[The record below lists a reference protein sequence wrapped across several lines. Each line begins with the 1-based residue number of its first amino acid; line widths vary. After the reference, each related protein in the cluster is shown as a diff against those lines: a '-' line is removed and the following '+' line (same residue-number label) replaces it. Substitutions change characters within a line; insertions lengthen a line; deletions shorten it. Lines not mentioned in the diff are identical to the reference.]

1 MQLRH
6 NILKMYLLKA
16 VLWFMVAMPIIVLF
30 FQEHGLTLT
39 EVMILQSIYSF
50 SVAFFEIPSGFIADI
65 FGRKRTIVLS
75 TIFTFIGF
83 LVFSFSGA
91 EISCVFVG
99 NPFLITFPG
108 GFYAFA
114 IAQVLVG
121 LGGSLMSG
129 SDSAIIYDTLLETNR
144 ENSYTKIEGRT
155 YAIGN
160 FSEGFAGILG
170 GFLAVG
176 SIYMPI
182 YVQTFILFF
191 SIPIAFTLIEPTIHN
206 ENILNR
212 SFKAVLEVVRFAL
225 VDNQKL
231 KWLIIYSSSI
241 GVATLSMAWFAQPF
255 FKAINIPLAYFGVLW
270 AVLNFSAGFTSF
282 NAYRLENKYN
292 NYKILIYISLSVIIS
307 FILLGLNFSIF
318 GLIFILF
325 VYLLRGL
332 VTPILRNAI
341 NENTTSN
348 KRATVLSI
356 RSLII
361 RVSFAISAPILGYI
375 ADNYSLAKSFYGL
388 AILVGFFSILSAI
401 KLYRIR

>member
-1 MQLRH
+1 MQLSY
-6 NILKMYLLKA
+6 NIFKMYLLKA

-50 SVAFFEIPSGFIADI
+50 SVALFEIPSGFIADV

-83 LVFSFSGA
+83 LVFSF
-91 EISCVFVG
+91 F
-99 NPFLITFPG
+99 G

-121 LGGSLMSG
+121 VGGSLMSG
-129 SDSAIIYDTLLETNR
+129 SDSAIIYDTLLETN
-144 ENSYTKIEGRT
+144 SKTTYTKIEGRT

-160 FSEGFAGILG
+160 FSEALAGILG

-182 YVQTFILFF
+182 YVQTSILFF
-191 SIPIAFTLIEPTIHN
+191 SIPIAFTLIEPSMN
-206 ENILNR
+206 KENKLDR
-212 SFKAVLEVVRFAL
+212 SFKAVLEVVKFAMI
-225 VDNQKL
+225 DNQKL
-231 KWLIIYSSSI
+231 KWLIIYSSAM

-255 FKAINIPLAYFGVLW
+255 FKSINIPLAYFGILW

-282 NAYRLENKYN
+282 NAHKLNKKYSD
-292 NYKILIYISLSVIIS
+292 YKVLFYISLSMFTL
-307 FILLGLNFSIF
+307 FILLGLNASVF

-325 VYLLRGL
+325 IYLLRGL

-361 RVSFAISAPILGYI
+361 RISFAISAPILGYI
-375 ADNYSLAKSFYGL
+375 ADNYSLAISFYGL
-388 AILVGFFSILSAI
+388 AIAVGFFSILSAI
-401 KLYRIR
+401 KLYKIR

>member
-1 MQLRH
+1 MKLRH

-50 SVAFFEIPSGFIADI
+50 SVALFEIPSGFIADI

-83 LVFSFSGA
+83 LGFSF
-91 EISCVFVG
+91 F
-99 NPFLITFPG
+99 G

-121 LGGSLMSG
+121 IGGSLMSG
-129 SDSAIIYDTLLETNR
+129 SDSAIIYDTLLETN
-144 ENSYTKIEGRT
+144 SKTTYTKIEGKA

-160 FSEGFAGILG
+160 FSEAFAGILG
-170 GFLAVG
+170 GFLAIG

-191 SIPIAFTLIEPTIHN
+191 SIPIAFTLIEPN
-206 ENILNR
+206 MRKENKLDR
-212 SFKAVLEVVRFAL
+212 SFNAILEVVRFAII
-225 VDNQKL
+225 DNKKL
-231 KWLIIYSSSI
+231 KWLIIYSSAM

-255 FKAINIPLAYFGVLW
+255 FKAINTPLAYFGVLW
-270 AVLNFSAGFTSF
+270 AALNFSAGITSF
-282 NAYRLENKYN
+282 NAHQLSYKYN
-292 NYKILIYISLSVIIS
+292 VYKVLFFISLSMTIS
-307 FILLGLNFSIF
+307 FIMLGYNNSFI

-325 VYLLRGL
+325 IYLLRGL

-341 NENTTSN
+341 NENTSSN

-375 ADNYSLAKSFYGL
+375 ADNYSLAISFYGL

-401 KLYRIR
+401 KLYKIG

>member
-1 MQLRH
+1 MHLRH
-6 NILKMYLLKA
+6 NIFKMYLLKA

-50 SVAFFEIPSGFIADI
+50 SVALFEIPSGFIADI
-65 FGRKRTIVLS
+65 FGRKKTIVIS

-83 LVFSFSGA
+83 LVFSF
-91 EISCVFVG
+91 F
-99 NPFLITFPG
+99 G

-121 LGGSLMSG
+121 IGGSLMSG
-129 SDSAIIYDTLLETNR
+129 SDSAIIYDTLLESKI
-144 ENSYTKIEGRT
+144 ENSYTKIEGKT

-160 FSEGFAGILG
+160 FSEGLAGILG
-170 GFLAVG
+170 GFLAVC
-176 SIYMPI
+176 SIYMPV
-182 YVQTFILFF
+182 YVQTSILFF
-191 SIPIAFTLIEPTIHN
+191 SIPISFTLIEPKIHN
-206 ENILNR
+206 ENLLNK
-212 SFKAVLEVVRFAL
+212 SFIAVWEVVRFAL

-231 KWLIIYSSSI
+231 KWLIIYSSAL
-241 GVATLSMAWFAQPF
+241 GVSTLSMAWLAQPF

-270 AVLNFSAGFTSF
+270 AILNFSAGLTSF
-282 NAYRLENKYN
+282 NAYRLENKFIN
-292 NYKILIYISLSVIIS
+292 CKILIYIGLSISIS
-307 FILLGLNFSIF
+307 FILLSFNFSVF

-341 NENTTSN
+341 NENTSSN

-361 RVSFAISAPILGYI
+361 RISFAISAPILGYI
-375 ADNYSLAKSFYGL
+375 ADNYSLAISFYSL

>member
-50 SVAFFEIPSGFIADI
+50 SVALFEIPSGFIADV

-83 LVFSFSGA
+83 LVFSF
-91 EISCVFVG
+91 F
-99 NPFLITFPG
+99 G

-121 LGGSLMSG
+121 IGGSLMSG
-129 SDSAIIYDTLLETNR
+129 SDSAIIYDTLLETN
-144 ENSYTKIEGRT
+144 SKTTYTKIEGRT

-160 FSEGFAGILG
+160 FSEAFAGILG

-182 YVQTFILFF
+182 YVQTSILFF
-191 SIPIAFTLIEPTIHN
+191 SIPIAFTLIEPSMHK
-206 ENILNR
+206 ENKLDR
-212 SFKAVLEVVRFAL
+212 SFKAVLEVVKFAM

-231 KWLIIYSSSI
+231 KWLIIYSSAM
-241 GVATLSMAWFAQPF
+241 GAATLSMAWFAQPF
-255 FKAINIPLAYFGVLW
+255 FKSINIPLAYFGILW
-270 AVLNFSAGFTSF
+270 AVLNFSAGLTSF
-282 NAYRLENKYN
+282 NAHQFDKKDN
-292 NYKILIYISLSVIIS
+292 NYKILFYLSLAMSTS
-307 FILLGLNFSIF
+307 FIFLGYNNSVY

-325 VYLLRGL
+325 IYLLRGL

-361 RVSFAISAPILGYI
+361 RISFAISAPILGYI
-375 ADNYSLAKSFYGL
+375 ADNYSLAISFYGL
-388 AILVGFFSILSAI
+388 AIVVGFFSILSAI
-401 KLYRIR
+401 KLYSIR

>member
-1 MQLRH
+1 MQLGH
-6 NILKMYLLKA
+6 NIFKMYLLKA

-30 FQEHGLTLT
+30 FQEHALTLT

-50 SVAFFEIPSGFIADI
+50 SVALFEIPSGFIADI

-83 LVFSFSGA
+83 LVFSF
-91 EISCVFVG
+91 F
-99 NPFLITFPG
+99 G

-121 LGGSLMSG
+121 IGGSLMSG
-129 SDSAIIYDTLLETNR
+129 SDSAIIYDTLLETNS
-144 ENSYTKIEGRT
+144 ENTYTKIEGRS

-160 FSEGFAGILG
+160 FSEAFAGILG

-176 SIYMPI
+176 SIYLPI
-182 YVQTFILFF
+182 YVQTAILFF
-191 SIPIAFTLIEPTIHN
+191 SIPISFTLIEPTMHK
-206 ENILNR
+206 ENKLDR
-212 SFKAVLEVVRFAL
+212 SLKAVLDIVKLAM

-231 KWLIIYSSSI
+231 KWLIIYSSAM

-255 FKAINIPLAYFGVLW
+255 FKSINIPLAYFGILW
-270 AVLNFSAGFTSF
+270 AALNFSAGITSF
-282 NAYRLENKYN
+282 NAYQLDKKNK
-292 NYKILIYISLSVIIS
+292 YKILFYLSLAMPTLFLFLGFNASV
-307 FILLGLNFSIF
+307 F
-318 GLIFILF
+318 GLIFILLI
-325 VYLLRGL
+325 YLLRGIL
-332 VTPILRNAI
+332 TPILRNEI

-361 RVSFAISAPILGYI
+361 RISFAISAPILGYI
-375 ADNYSLAKSFYGL
+375 ADNYTLAISFYGL
-388 AILVGFFSILSAI
+388 AIVVGFFSILSAI
-401 KLYRIR
+401 KLNRIR